1 MSATPTIDVPKPS
14 ARRPALL
21 GDAPAFAQDVFVTQ
35 PMIPEPARYAAL
47 ATEVLDSHW
56 LTNDGPK
63 TRELERRLAERLGV
77 PFCAS
82 FCNGT
87 AALLTALRALDLEGD
102 VITTP
107 FTFPATP
114 HCIEWNHLT
123 PVFCDVDPATY
134 NLDPAAVEA
143 AITERTCAI
152 VPVHVF
158 GNPCDV
164 AAFRSISERHGI
176 PVVYDAAHAFG
187 VEVGGTPIG
196 RFGAL
201 SALSF
206 HATKVFHTT
215 EGGAV
220 VAGEDV
226 LRERLS
232 LLRNFGIVN
241 ENTVRGVGLNGK
253 LSELHAAM
261 GLLVLDDL
269 DAEIARRAERAAR
282 YRARLDGV
290 PGLSFQRVAKDV
302 SRNHFNFTV
311 QIDADAFGLS
321 RDEVHVALRSEHIV
335 SRKYFYPLCSENEC
349 YRDHPSARP
358 EHLPNAQRLSERI
371 LSIPLYGALALADVD
386 RVAEALLSLSA
397 HAEEVRAALG
407 GAAT

>member
-1 MSATPTIDVPKPS
+1 VTATQTIDPPKPS

-21 GDAPAFAQDVFVTQ
+21 GAAPAFSEDVFVTR
-35 PMIPEPARYAAL
+35 PLIPDGSRYNAL
-47 ATEVLDSHW
+47 ASEILESHW

-77 PFCAS
+77 AYCAS

-87 AALLTALRALDLEGD
+87 AALLTALRALDLEGE

-134 NLDPAAVEA
+134 NLDPVAVEA

-164 AAFRSISERHGI
+164 EAFQAISERHGLPI
-176 PVVYDAAHAFG
+176 VYDAAHAFG
-187 VEVGGTPIG
+187 VELNGRPIG
-196 RFGAL
+196 QFGTL

-206 HATKVFHTT
+206 HATKVFHTV

-220 VAGEDV
+220 VSGDPAQ
-226 LRERLS
+226 LERLA

-261 GLLVLDDL
+261 GLLVLEEL
-269 DAEIARRAERAAR
+269 DAEITRRGELAGR
-282 YRARLDGV
+282 YRARLESV
-290 PGLSFQRVAKDV
+290 PGFSFQRVAQGV
-302 SRNHFNFTV
+302 HRNHFNFTV
-311 QIDADAFGLS
+311 SIEPDAFGLT
-321 RDEVHVALRSEHIV
+321 RDEVHAALKMEHIV

-349 YRDHPSARP
+349 YSGLASANP
-358 EHLPNAQRLSERI
+358 AHLPNAIELSERI
-371 LSIPLYGALALADVD
+371 LSLPLYGDLASDDVD
-386 RVAEALLSLSA
+386 HVVDALLSLAA
-397 HAEEVRAALG
+397 HAPQVRTALTEAAL
-407 GAAT
+407 